1 MARAKEHASRA
12 RLPIVLRRLLAATAL
27 ALGASTAGAQNLE
40 RLEASA
46 AHPKIGYYIAPG
58 EPESE
63 FRPGDVE
70 LARWALAAWQRALGG
85 ALELT
90 PAPENEALL
99 RVHFI
104 AADAADA
111 GQYGEMQ
118 AIRVDGQRGAE
129 VFIRPDTDALGPD
142 IASRARQDAL
152 FRDTIVYLTCLHE
165 LGHALGLRHT
175 ANFDDVMYFFGFGG
189 DIPEFF
195 GRYRRALETRD
206 DIANVSGLSAGD
218 LTHLH
223 DLYGRK

>member
-1 MARAKEHASRA
+1 MAGAEKKVPGA
-12 RLPIVLRRLLAATAL
+12 RLPIALRRFIAVSAL
-27 ALGASTAGAQNLE
+27 ALFASTAGAQNLE
-40 RLEASA
+40 RLESSA
-46 AHPKIGYYIAPG
+46 AHPKIGYYIGPG
-58 EPESE
+58 ESGSE

-70 LARWALAAWQRALGG
+70 LAHWALAAWQRALGG
-85 ALELT
+85 TLEFT
-90 PAPENEALL
+90 PAPESEALL
-99 RVHFI
+99 RVHFV

-129 VFIRPDTDALGPD
+129 VYIRPNTDALGPD
-142 IASRARQDAL
+142 IAKGARLDSL

-195 GRYRRALETRD
+195 GRYRNALKTRD
-206 DIANVSGLSAGD
+206 DIAKVSGLSEGD
-218 LTHLH
+218 LAHLR
-223 DLYGRK
+223 DLYGGK